1 MNHRARVAWLG
12 GLGLMLLI
20 AGCGEGVAG
29 NQRQI
34 SRGGGVTDG
43 TQLPGSSTGE
53 KPGQPAAPSDNLPLV
68 RDLAVSGGYGYAV
81 VPDGL
86 VVIDVND
93 PSQPKTAASRVVA
106 RTPLDLAV
114 SDLHAFIACG
124 DGGLQVVSISRPRE
138 PSVVGSYAPQNG
150 GVTCVAASDNV
161 AVAGIPGVG
170 AAVLDIGDPAQPREV
185 KLVAGQATIES
196 VTIAGRRAFVSA
208 DKLVI
213 IGLDPP
219 AQAEIVATHESTE
232 PLLGL
237 GFAADRLVVADAGG
251 YRLLNALSPANL
263 ITVGQVEQAAVV
275 TALAGDEPEPP
286 AEVEEPE
293 PTVVE
298 EPTDEDQAAEPDAPA
313 EPAPDV
319 ITPTPAPP
327 TEVPAPPRLAVAD
340 GHLYRTDGD
349 EGVWVLAID
358 GGRRLNPVAHLTDV
372 GRASCV
378 AAAGDLLL
386 VGNAA
391 GDVIVFRW
399 VDNALTRQGSL
410 RLESLRS
417 TAAPAGQPASV
428 APEPAGL
435 QPEVLPGDE
444 QLGGEARR
452 PGPAGAPP
460 S

>member
-12 GLGLMLLI
+12 GLGLMLI
-20 AGCGEGVAG
+20 TAGCGEGVAG

-43 TQLPGSSTGE
+43 TQLPGSTGGD

-68 RDLAVSGGYGYAV
+68 RDLAISGGYGYAV

-86 VVIDVND
+86 VVIDLND
-93 PSQPKTAASRVVA
+93 LAQPKTAASRVVA
-106 RTPLDLAV
+106 RTPVDLAV
-114 SDLHAFIACG
+114 SDLHAYLACG

-170 AAVLDIGDPAQPREV
+170 AAVLDVGDPAQPREV

-196 VTIAGRRAFVSA
+196 IAIAGRRAYVLA

-219 AQAEIVATHESTE
+219 AQAEIVATHESDQ
-232 PLLGL
+232 PLFGL
-237 GFAADRLVVADAGG
+237 GFAADRLVVGDAGG
-251 YRLLNALSPANL
+251 YRLFNALSPANL
-263 ITVGQVEQAAVV
+263 ITVGQVEQAAVL
-275 TALAGDEPEPP
+275 TALANDEPDPP

-293 PTVVE
+293 PPVAE
-298 EPTDEDQAAEPDAPA
+298 EPTEEEPA
-313 EPAPDV
+313 EPEAPSEPAVDV
-319 ITPTPAPP
+319 ITPTPEPSP
-327 TEVPAPPRLAVAD
+327 EVPVPPRLAVGDA
-340 GHLYRTDGD
+340 HLYRTDGD

-358 GGRRLNPVAHLTDV
+358 GGRRLNPIAHLTDV
-372 GRASCV
+372 GRASAV
-378 AAAGDLLL
+378 AAAGDLVL

-399 VDNALTRQGSL
+399 VEETLTRMGNL
-410 RLESLRS
+410 RLEALRS
-417 TAAPAGQPASV
+417 AAVPASQPASV

-435 QPEVLPGDE
+435 QPELLPGDE
-444 QLGGEARR
+444 QLGGEAVR